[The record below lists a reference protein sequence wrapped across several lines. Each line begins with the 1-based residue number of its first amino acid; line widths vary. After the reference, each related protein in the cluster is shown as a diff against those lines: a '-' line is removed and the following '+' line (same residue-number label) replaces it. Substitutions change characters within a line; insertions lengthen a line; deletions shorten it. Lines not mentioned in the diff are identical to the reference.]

1 MALCIMLE
9 GLCVRRSRC
18 LMLTWTPKLPSN
30 IPYIPTI
37 KGHKGSIKGPLG
49 GPGSAKPWRLLFLA
63 TWTSTCNY
71 RNLLSL

>member
-9 GLCVRRSRC
+9 GLCVRRSR
-18 LMLTWTPKLPSN
+18 PSN